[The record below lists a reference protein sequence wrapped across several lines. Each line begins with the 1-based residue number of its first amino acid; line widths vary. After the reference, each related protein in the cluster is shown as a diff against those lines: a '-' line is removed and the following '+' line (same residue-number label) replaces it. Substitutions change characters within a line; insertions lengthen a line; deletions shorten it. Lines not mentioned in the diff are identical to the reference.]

1 MGVLYLFWGLDG
13 IVFPMRESSGAPRW
27 VWRLREAR
35 EEYSTATEA
44 PFPVWVGVGA
54 RRELCAEA
62 PKGHAPE
69 HSERVVAFP
78 DSCTKYT
85 IFIIFLYVGRIGRL
99 PPSPPRGVAILAIVG
114 FCCPPAL
121 PERYTCFGV

>member
-1 MGVLYLFWGLDG
+1 MLILGFRRYRLSHEGILWGPE
-13 IVFPMRESSGAPRW
+13 VSMAAPRG
-27 VWRLREAR
+27 AR
-35 EEYSTATEA
+35 GVQHSNRG
-44 PFPVWVGVGA
+44 PFSCGVGVGA
-54 RRELCAEA
+54 RRVLCAEV

-114 FCCPPAL
+114 FC
-121 PERYTCFGV
+121 

>member
-1 MGVLYLFWGLDG
+1 MAAS
-13 IVFPMRESSGAPRW
+13 R
-27 VWRLREAR
+27 
-35 EEYSTATEA
+35 
-44 PFPVWVGVGA
+44 GA
-54 RRELCAEA
+54 RGVQHSNRSPFSCVGRGRRARSLCAEV

-114 FCCPPAL
+114 FC
-121 PERYTCFGV
+121 